1 MRHKGIYNIDSNSIR
16 RKELRNNSTA
26 AEAVLWRA
34 LKSRQLNGKKFRR
47 QHGIGRYIADFCCP
61 ECRVIVELDGAP
73 HSNLEVAEYDAQR
86 TEYLAS
92 NGYTVLRFEN
102 RKVYHELELVLEA
115 IRMHLK

>member
-1 MRHKGIYNIDSNSIR
+1 VRHQGIYNVKSKQSR

-26 AEAVLWRA
+26 AEAILWRA
-34 LKSRQLNGKKFRR
+34 LKGRQLDGKKFRR

-73 HSNLEVAEYDAQR
+73 HSNIEVAEYDLQR
-86 TEYLAS
+86 TEYLAN

-102 RKVYHELELVLEA
+102 KMVYHQLERVLEV
-115 IRMHLK
+115 IGSCLK